1 MKIQQAQVHLHAAHQ
16 LQQQDAKQES
26 LRVWVDDPPDRQ
38 PVARDRFTLSAA
50 AAAPP
55 AVDDDEAGLDPRLQA
70 MQRILEFLTGRKITV
85 SNLRIHDSG
94 PLPTPSSSQSQTAT
108 ADVPAK
114 VGWGL
119 SYDATV
125 SHTEQESITVTA
137 AGTLVT
143 LDGQK
148 IAFSVNL
155 TMDRSFT
162 QTETTRIRA
171 GDAKLVDPLVINFN
185 GTAAQL
191 TDLTFAFDLN
201 SDGVSEQMP
210 LLGANSGFLV
220 LDRNGDSQVNNG
232 QELFGPATG
241 NGFAELARLDSDKN
255 GWLDEGDQQW
265 QALKVWTRDL
275 AGNDYLDSLHD
286 RGVGAILLKSVSS
299 PFSLTDASGVQ
310 QGAIRE
316 SSIFVGEQGGA
327 GTVQEVDLVV

>member
-1 MKIQQAQVHLHAAHQ
+1 
-16 LQQQDAKQES
+16 
-26 LRVWVDDPPDRQ
+26 
-38 PVARDRFTLSAA
+38 VARDRFTLSAA